1 MNMTHTTRRTA
12 QNLFRAP
19 VAEKGTDAA
28 KLQEF
33 RMRSQMRTREL
44 KLTERQDRQEKRAS
58 RPSMSHAT
66 FAPAHN
72 VPTA

>member
-1 MNMTHTTRRTA
+1 MTQTMRRMA
-12 QNLFRAP
+12 QDLFRAP

-44 KLTERQDRQEKRAS
+44 KLTERQNRQEKRAS
-58 RPSMSHAT
+58 RASMSQTA
-66 FAPAHN
+66 FAQAHN
-72 VPTA
+72 APTA